1 MLIVTARVL
10 HIHSR
15 NGQSRV
21 TLITGDREFEMPW
34 PGAAPEPGDVYL
46 TEPGNP
52 PRILQKIAAALPG
65 AWDMDGDAMRWRRRN
80 AAGQTRMG
88 VLWQRHTIRRAVRD
102 YLDGEGFIQLDCPLL
117 VRGTTPDAIINSF
130 EVGDHYLSTSTE
142 LQMRRLEV
150 GGLDRLYTLTQN
162 FRAVDGEG
170 STHNPEFTML
180 EWVRVGAGLATI
192 EHDTEQLVW
201 RAHQAIGG
209 GKTLTWQGKTVNLE
223 PPWDRIT
230 MQDAIAK
237 FTGVAMPDFSLLSI
251 RRAVETAG
259 LHMHKEWAEDRP
271 FLFSILADH
280 LQQFLGF
287 EKPVFV
293 QDWPAFQTSS
303 AQEKDGDEI
312 TARSE
317 AYLCGLELCNGFVS
331 LADYEGQ
338 KASFQKQLDRRE
350 LEGKPHVDLDQAY
363 LESLKQGMPPDS
375 AMALGFDRMVM
386 LLTGQTDI
394 KSTLTI
400 AWDEL

>member
-1 MLIVTARVL
+1 MAW
-10 HIHSR
+10 
-15 NGQSRV
+15 Q
-21 TLITGDREFEMPW
+21 
-34 PGAAPEPGDVYL
+34 GAPPQPGDVFL
-46 TEPGNP
+46 MEPGNP
-52 PRILQKIAAALPG
+52 PHILEKLAAPLPG
-65 AWDMDGDAMRWRRRN
+65 AWDMNADAMRWRRRN
-80 AAGQTRMG
+80 ATGKSRMD
-88 VLWQRHTIRRAVRD
+88 VLWQRHAIRRAVRD
-102 YLDGEGFIQLDCPLL
+102 YLDSEGFIQLDAPLL

-150 GGLDRLYTLTQN
+150 GGFDLLYTLTQN
-162 FRAVDGEG
+162 FRAADGEG

-180 EWVRVGAGLATI
+180 EWVRVGADLAAI
-192 EHDTEQLVW
+192 ERDTEQLVW

-230 MQDAIAK
+230 MQDAIKK
-237 FTGVAMPDFSLLSI
+237 FTGSAMPDFSLSSI
-251 RRAVETAG
+251 RKAVETAK
-259 LHMHKEWAEDRP
+259 LEIHKGWENDRP

-280 LQQFLGF
+280 LQQFLGM

-303 AQEKDGDEI
+303 AQEKDGAEI

-317 AYLCGLELCNGFVS
+317 AYLCGLELCNGFLS
-331 LADYEGQ
+331 LADYEDQ
-338 KASFQKQLDRRE
+338 KISSQKQLDRRK
-350 LEGKPHVDLDQAY
+350 LEGKPPVDLDQKY

-386 LLTGQTDI
+386 LLTGQPDI
-394 KSTLTI
+394 KSTLVI